1 DGRGRARGGEGGGG
15 AAVVR
20 SAASGPPLVK
30 AATGEEV
37 SAEALG
43 GAAIHTQ
50 ISGVADHLAASDEEA
65 LALTRSVVAN
75 LGRREKALPWPL
87 TRPEP
92 PVHDPAD
99 LYGIVPASTRKSFD
113 VREVIARVVD
123 GSRFHEFKP
132 TYGATLVCG
141 FARVL
146 GYPVEIGAGTSEIR
160 RLVIGRDLVGEAG

>member
-1 DGRGRARGGEGGGG
+1 M
-15 AAVVR
+15 R